1 MKIFYLLLIL
11 ISFSASA
18 LEVDE
23 KLTVR
28 ILKTSE
34 SKKTIMINRGI
45 EDGLAE
51 GDHARFLV
59 TAGIV
64 ARAVVVRVSPTRS
77 VWSIY
82 RLVNADFLVNDS
94 VMTIKITPPVKV
106 TKDESQ
112 MLVKAF
118 RNILIFFVNLD
129 ITILII

>member
-1 MKIFYLLLIL
+1 MRLLVFLGVL
-11 ISFSASA
+11 LYSLSAFS
-18 LEVDE
+18 LEVAE

-34 SKKTIMINRGI
+34 SRKTVMLNRGT
-45 EDGLAE
+45 EDGLVE

-64 ARAVVVRVSPTRS
+64 ARAVCVKVAPTRS

-94 VMTIKITPPVKV
+94 VMTIKITPPVK
-106 TKDESQ
+106 
-112 MLVKAF
+112 
-118 RNILIFFVNLD
+118 
-129 ITILII
+129 IT